1 MKILKKFL
9 LTASL
14 VFVAAAPTLAQTYP
28 TKPVKLVVPFPAGGG
43 TDIVSRLIAQK
54 LADVWQQPVVIDNKP
69 GANTL
74 IGTEYVANAPAD
86 GYTLLMASPSHTINA
101 SLYKNIKF
109 NTQKAF
115 VGVAVVASG
124 PLALVVNQAV
134 PAQNVREL
142 VALAKAKPGTISYAS
157 AGTGSSP
164 HLAGELFEYL
174 AGVDMLHVPYKGTA
188 PATTDL
194 VGGQVQAAFSPLA
207 GVLPH
212 ILSGK
217 LRALALTSPKRLAA
231 MPNVPTIAES
241 GIPGYDVQQWW
252 GIVAPSGTSNEILKK
267 ISADV
272 AKILQMSSVQEQIAK
287 IGAEPGQASPEQ
299 LDALIRKEIVQWKTI
314 IEAANIVAE

>member
-1 MKILKKFL
+1 MLTKFVL
-9 LTASL
+9 VVLTVLASA
-14 VFVAAAPTLAQTYP
+14 VPALAQNYP
-28 TKPVKLVVPFPAGGG
+28 NKPVKLVVPFPAGGG
-43 TDIVSRLIAQK
+43 TDLVARLIAQK
-54 LADVWQQPVVIDNKP
+54 LADLWKQPVFVDNKP

-74 IGTEYVANAPAD
+74 IGTEYVANAVAD

-101 SLYKNIKF
+101 SLYKNVKF

-115 VGVAVVASG
+115 AGVGVVATG
-124 PLALVVNQAV
+124 PLILVVNQSV

-142 VALAKAKPGTISYAS
+142 IALAKAKPGTISYAS

-164 HLAGELFEYL
+164 HLAGELFKHL
-174 AGVDMLHVPYKGTA
+174 AGVDMMHVPYKGTA

-194 VGGQVQAAFSPLA
+194 IGGQVQVAFSPLA

-231 MPNVPTIAES
+231 MPDLPTIAES

-252 GIVAPSGTSNEILKK
+252 GIVAPSGISKEILKK

-272 AKILQMSSVQEQIAK
+272 SNILQMPSVQEQIAK
-287 IGAEPGQASPEQ
+287 FGAEPGQSSPEQ
-299 LDALIRKEIVQWKTI
+299 LDALIRQEIVQWAKVI
-314 IEAANIVAE
+314 DAAKIVAE

>member
-1 MKILKKFL
+1 MLKKFAL
-9 LTASL
+9 AASL
-14 VFVAAAPTLAQTYP
+14 VLAAMTPAFAQTFP
-28 TKPVKLVVPFPAGGG
+28 NKPVKLVVPFPAGGG
-43 TDIVSRLIAQK
+43 TDIVGRLIAQK
-54 LADVWQQPVVIDNKP
+54 LADAWQQPVVVDNKP

-109 NTQKAF
+109 DTQKAF
-115 VGVAVVASG
+115 AGVAVVATG
-124 PLALVVNQAV
+124 PLVLVVNQSV

-164 HLAGELFEYL
+164 HLAGELFEHL
-174 AGVDMLHVPYKGTA
+174 AGVDMMHVPYKGTA

-194 VGGQVQAAFSPLA
+194 IGGQVQAAFSPLA

-217 LRALALTSPKRLAA
+217 LRALALTGPKRLAT
-231 MPNVPTIAES
+231 MPDVPTIAES

-252 GIVAPSGTSNEILKK
+252 GIVAPSGTSKEILKK

-272 AKILQMSSVQEQIAK
+272 AKILQMPSVQEQIAK
-287 IGAEPGQASPEQ
+287 IGAEPGQGSPEQ
-299 LDALIRKEIVQWKTI
+299 LDALIRKEIIQWKKI
-314 IEAANIVAE
+314 IDAAKIVAE

>member
-1 MKILKKFL
+1 MLKKFVL
-9 LTASL
+9 AASIVL
-14 VFVAAAPTLAQTYP
+14 ASAAPALAQTYP
-28 TKPVKLVVPFPAGGG
+28 NKPVKLVVPFPAGGG
-43 TDIVSRLIAQK
+43 TDIVGRLIAQK
-54 LADVWQQPVVIDNKP
+54 LADEWQQPVVVENKP

-74 IGTEYVANAPAD
+74 IGTEYVANALAD

-115 VGVAVVASG
+115 AGVAVVATG
-124 PLALVVNQAV
+124 PLVLVVNQSV
-134 PAQNVREL
+134 PAKTVREL
-142 VALAKAKPGTISYAS
+142 LALAKAKPGTLSYAS

-164 HLAGELFEYL
+164 HLAGELFKYL
-174 AGVDMLHVPYKGTA
+174 AGIDMMHVPYKGTA

-194 VGGQVQAAFSPLA
+194 IGGQVQVAFSPLA

-231 MPNVPTIAES
+231 MPDLPTIAES

-252 GIVAPSGTSNEILKK
+252 GIVAPSGTSKEILKK
-267 ISADV
+267 INADV
-272 AKILQMSSVQEQIAK
+272 AKILQIPIVQEQIAK
-287 IGAEPGQASPEQ
+287 IGAEPGQGSPEQ
-299 LDALIRKEIVQWKTI
+299 LDELIRKEIIQWKKI
-314 IEAANIVAE
+314 IDAAKIVAE

>member
-1 MKILKKFL
+1 MLKKFVL
-9 LTASL
+9 AASIVL
-14 VFVAAAPTLAQTYP
+14 ASAAPALAQTYP
-28 TKPVKLVVPFPAGGG
+28 NKPVKLVVPFPAGGG
-43 TDIVSRLIAQK
+43 TDIVGRLIAQK
-54 LADVWQQPVVIDNKP
+54 LADEWQQPVVVENKP

-74 IGTEYVANAPAD
+74 IGTEYVASAPAD

-115 VGVAVVASG
+115 AGVAVVATG
-124 PLALVVNQAV
+124 PLVLVVNQSV
-134 PAQNVREL
+134 PAKTVREL
-142 VALAKAKPGTISYAS
+142 LALAKAKPGTLSYAS

-174 AGVDMLHVPYKGTA
+174 ADVDMMHVPYKGTA

-194 VGGQVQAAFSPLA
+194 IGGQVQVAFSPLA

-231 MPNVPTIAES
+231 MPDLPTIAES

-252 GIVAPSGTSNEILKK
+252 GIVAPSGTSKEVLKK
-267 ISADV
+267 INADV
-272 AKILQMSSVQEQIAK
+272 AKILQIPIVQEQIAK
-287 IGAEPGQASPEQ
+287 IGAEPGQGSPEQ
-299 LDALIRKEIVQWKTI
+299 LDALIRKEIVQWAKI
-314 IEAANIVAE
+314 IDAAKIVAE

>member
-1 MKILKKFL
+1 MLKKFAL
-9 LTASL
+9 AASL
-14 VFVAAAPTLAQTYP
+14 VLAAMTPAFAQTFP
-28 TKPVKLVVPFPAGGG
+28 NKPVKLVVPFPAGGG
-43 TDIVSRLIAQK
+43 TDIVGRLIAQK
-54 LADVWQQPVVIDNKP
+54 LADAWQQPVVVDNKP

-109 NTQKAF
+109 DTQKAF
-115 VGVAVVASG
+115 AGVAVVATG
-124 PLALVVNQAV
+124 PLVLVVNQSV

-142 VALAKAKPGTISYAS
+142 VALAKAKPRTISYAS

-164 HLAGELFEYL
+164 HLAGELFEHL
-174 AGVDMLHVPYKGTA
+174 AGVDMMHVPYKGTA

-194 VGGQVQAAFSPLA
+194 IGGQVQAAFSPLA

-217 LRALALTSPKRLAA
+217 LRALALTGPKRLAT
-231 MPNVPTIAES
+231 MPDVPTIAES

-252 GIVAPSGTSNEILKK
+252 GIVAPSGTSKEILKK

-272 AKILQMSSVQEQIAK
+272 AKILQMPSVQEQIAK
-287 IGAEPGQASPEQ
+287 IGAEPGQGSPEQ
-299 LDALIRKEIVQWKTI
+299 LDALIRKEIIQWKKI
-314 IEAANIVAE
+314 IDAAKIVAE

>member
-1 MKILKKFL
+1 MLKKFVL
-9 LTASL
+9 AASIVLASTAP
-14 VFVAAAPTLAQTYP
+14 ALAQTYP
-28 TKPVKLVVPFPAGGG
+28 NKPVKLVVPFPAGGG
-43 TDIVSRLIAQK
+43 TDIVGRLIAQK
-54 LADVWQQPVVIDNKP
+54 LADEWQQPVVVDNKP

-74 IGTEYVANAPAD
+74 IGTEYVANALAD

-115 VGVAVVASG
+115 AGVAVVATG
-124 PLALVVNQAV
+124 PLVLVVNQSV
-134 PAQNVREL
+134 PAKTVREL
-142 VALAKAKPGTISYAS
+142 LALAKAKPGTLSYAS

-174 AGVDMLHVPYKGTA
+174 ADVDMMHVPYKGTA

-194 VGGQVQAAFSPLA
+194 IGGQVQVAFSPLA

-217 LRALALTSPKRLAA
+217 LRALALTSSKRLAA
-231 MPNVPTIAES
+231 MPDVPTIAES

-252 GIVAPSGTSNEILKK
+252 GIVAPSGTSKDILKK
-267 ISADV
+267 INADV
-272 AKILQMSSVQEQIAK
+272 AKILQIPIVQEQIAK
-287 IGAEPGQASPEQ
+287 IGAEPGQGSPEQ
-299 LDALIRKEIVQWKTI
+299 LDELIRKEIIQWKKI
-314 IEAANIVAE
+314 IDAAKIVAE

>member
-1 MKILKKFL
+1 MLKKFAL
-9 LTASL
+9 AASL
-14 VFVAAAPTLAQTYP
+14 VLAAMTPALAQTYP
-28 TKPVKLVVPFPAGGG
+28 NKPVKLVVPFPAGGG
-43 TDIVSRLIAQK
+43 TDIVGRLIAQK
-54 LADVWQQPVVIDNKP
+54 LADEWQQPVVVENKP

-74 IGTEYVANAPAD
+74 IGTEYVANALAD

-101 SLYKNIKF
+101 ALYKNIKF
-109 NTQKAF
+109 NTEKAF
-115 VGVAVVASG
+115 LGVAVVATG
-124 PLALVVNQAV
+124 PLVLVVNQAV

-252 GIVAPSGTSNEILKK
+252 GIVAPSGTSTEIMKK